1 MFFERLRVTQPRDSR
16 SGGCPGPV
24 RGVPGCCVRAAGI
37 TCGRAVPSCP
47 PVSGLALRNFL
58 HGFSRRPQG
67 GRSRRRLGRL
77 SPVPAGLADAGRPAA
92 PSAKTGAAEPQGSHG
107 AAVDLTRAPLARTVL
122 DSRVYFSRMTQGIK
136 APTLDPQLTDVRR
149 AFDAAFRRMC
159 EATNSGEQRD
169 ELSNL
174 LHHLYRL
181 GELRSRRWGT
191 NDRKLSD
198 NDFNAHTSHIPGV
211 LGALWIRG
219 YDTHEIA
226 TLAKSKDA
234 YSDFYTK
241 ISGILVWQCVIDM
254 PFIKKPRPADRYVD
268 YQLNLENKSVLD
280 SLRFAFDA
288 LAALT

>member
-1 MFFERLRVTQPRDSR
+1 MT
-16 SGGCPGPV
+16 
-24 RGVPGCCVRAAGI
+24 
-37 TCGRAVPSCP
+37 
-47 PVSGLALRNFL
+47 
-58 HGFSRRPQG
+58 
-67 GRSRRRLGRL
+67 
-77 SPVPAGLADAGRPAA
+77 
-92 PSAKTGAAEPQGSHG
+92 
-107 AAVDLTRAPLARTVL
+107 PLARTVL
-122 DSRVYFSRMTQGIK
+122 DSQVYFRRMTQGIK

-159 EATNSGEQRD
+159 EAINSGEQRD

-191 NDRKLSD
+191 NDQKLSD
-198 NDFNAHTSHIPGV
+198 NDFNARTTHIPGV

-234 YSDFYTK
+234 YSEFYTK
-241 ISGILVWQCVIDM
+241 MPGILVWQCIIDM
-254 PFIKKPRPADRYVD
+254 PFIKKPKPADRYVD
-268 YQLNLENKSVLD
+268 YQLNLENESVLD
-280 SLRFAFDA
+280 SLRSAFDA